1 MLYKSP
7 EYPDQ
12 ILLQLSGTGV
22 DVDFVKYIPERKYHS
37 DKKFWVLPY
46 DDKLIERII
55 DHYTALKTMV
65 INKIQPGNA
74 KSQDRQLQR
83 AREYLLHKT
92 PEVLLPFATDYLN
105 VLMRKDTAT
114 TP

>member
-12 ILLQLSGTGV
+12 ILLQLSGNGV

-74 KSQDRQLQR
+74 KAKTVNYKEL
-83 AREYLLHKT
+83 REY
-92 PEVLLPFATDYLN
+92 F
-105 VLMRKDTAT
+105 T
-114 TP
+114 T